1 LRNLLTAAKNPILI
15 ALFLLIG
22 LSLGLAAKASPE
34 GPIKRLLLRS
44 RATPTPVP
52 EPPKALPDG
61 MSEPPRYQPAS
72 VPFHEGEKLVFEA
85 SWQTIPV
92 ANARVEL
99 HRKKADPSLWS
110 AEAWVTTNKF
120 ADVLFKMRD
129 YLTEDV
135 DHQSLVSQKMY
146 IKQSENKRLNDFNA
160 TFDRKAGLVTL
171 IKSNKKGKQVK
182 QFISTNPLGPLSGA
196 MLALSVPMAPG
207 QRYSLDV
214 FTGSTRYIFEFKV
227 AGREKITTQLGTF
240 DAYRLIP
247 AVDYESDGKLSQSAT
262 GTVVWVSADNRRL
275 PLRCESQAFIGKVRA
290 DLIQVS
296 G

>member
-1 LRNLLTAAKNPILI
+1 MRNLLTATKNR
-15 ALFLLIG
+15 ALAAVFLM
-22 LSLGLAAKASPE
+22 LSLNAGLAANASP
-34 GPIKRLLLRS
+34 ISSLQRVLFKS

-61 MSEPPRYQPAS
+61 VSEPPRYTPTAI
-72 VPFHEGEKLVFEA
+72 PFHEGEKLIFEA
-85 SWQTIPV
+85 SWQAIPV
-92 ANARVEL
+92 AIARVEL
-99 HRKKADPSLWS
+99 HRKKDNPSMWS
-110 AEAWVTTNKF
+110 AEAWVNTNKF

-129 YLTEDV
+129 YMTEDV

-182 QFISTNPLGPLSGA
+182 QFVSTNPLGPLSGA
-196 MLALSVPMAPG
+196 MQALSVPMVPG